1 MRETIIITTIIMR
14 IVKLKEEKWDK
25 NKKEETQVQDLN
37 LNKIKSSLTL
47 NLITIQNKTNDL
59 LLVYF

>member
-1 MRETIIITTIIMR
+1 MR